1 MVHEVLVTELAFIFG
16 KVVDAVPR
24 FDAYEWGMLAVW
36 TPDADGWCAEV
47 ERYGWLVF
55 FVEQRNGLYL
65 TLVEDYR
72 IVLETILGEF
82 PNRVLRLNFMMSG
95 DDTPSNVAKDALNGL
110 VVMKIEFALQWFAR
124 FCPGYAECRVTAYL
138 EVNLLG
144 VGVMNMPDD
153 VDGVLLQTVGD
164 AEHESVWVLLHCLF
178 RVFQYVCQAVVG
190 LTDEFK
196 LGVAGKSVTLHIE
209 CLSLGAILSLP

>member
-24 FDAYEWGMLAVW
+24 LDAYEWGMLAVW

-65 TLVEDYR
+65 ALVEDYC

-110 VVMKIEFALQWFAR
+110 VVMKIEFALQWFTR
-124 FCPGYAECRVTAYL
+124 FCSGYAECRVTAYL
-138 EVNLLG
+138 EVNLLR

-164 AEHESVWVLLHCLF
+164 A
-178 RVFQYVCQAVVG
+178 
-190 LTDEFK
+190 
-196 LGVAGKSVTLHIE
+196 
-209 CLSLGAILSLP
+209 